1 MRRKIARIASLALPA
16 LLPLVLASSAAAF
29 PVSYAREHPAACA
42 EARAKKDDNRSICG
56 SRDFCAAHKN
66 DDRISRMVCDPYE
79 SKADRKLDSIML
91 SGAWLDAARNLK
103 DMEPWSQC
111 VASDVRY
118 LHPCAMVADLLKKVD
133 ATGDS
138 LLPAGMKNAKL
149 ALRAHIQLY
158 NFPVTVVR
166 LGIGAGRVGVMEVT
180 WNRNANGPRETHSV
194 RLNPSEIDRLL
205 VAINRSDFWRLP
217 YQGKHMGPIDGEWA
231 AVELSVAGWRR
242 HVQDIIGDADAADL
256 SVLVNELTPM
266 IKRRWTD
273 VPA

>member
-1 MRRKIARIASLALPA
+1 MTITRIAGLSIAAPA
-16 LLPLVLASSAAAF
+16 LLLAALSSASALST
-29 PVSYAREHPAACA
+29 SYAREHPAACA
-42 EARAKKDDNRSICG
+42 EAWAKKDDSRSICG
-56 SRDFCAAHKN
+56 SRDFCATHRN
-66 DDRISRMVCDPYE
+66 DDRISRIVCDPYE
-79 SKADRKLDSIML
+79 SKADRKLDSIIL

-111 VASDVRY
+111 VASDVRD
-118 LHPCAMVADLLKKVD
+118 LHPCAMVADLLD
-133 ATGDS
+133 ATGDR

-149 ALRAHIQLY
+149 ALRAHIQVY
-158 NFPVTVVR
+158 TFPVTVVR

-205 VAINRSDFWRLP
+205 AAINRSDFWRLP
-217 YQGKHMGPIDGEWA
+217 YQGQHIGPTDGEWA
-231 AVELSVAGWRR
+231 AVELSVAGWRG

-256 SVLVNELTPM
+256 SILVNELTRM

>member
-1 MRRKIARIASLALPA
+1 MRIIHSAALTTA
-16 LLPLVLASSAAAF
+16 LLLVALSSASAF
-29 PVSYAREHPAACA
+29 STSYAREHHAACA
-42 EARAKKDDNRSICG
+42 EAWAKRDDNRAICG
-56 SRDFCAAHKN
+56 SRDFCAAHRN
-66 DDRISRMVCDPYE
+66 DDRISRIVCDPYE

-111 VASDVRY
+111 VASDVRD
-118 LHPCAMVADLLKKVD
+118 LHPCAMVAYSLKKLD

-180 WNRNANGPRETHSV
+180 WNRNANGRRETHSV
-194 RLNPSEIDRLL
+194 RLDPSEIDRLL

-217 YQGKHMGPIDGEWA
+217 YQGQHMGPTDGELA
-231 AVELSVAGWRR
+231 AVELSVAGWKG
-242 HVQDIIGDADAADL
+242 HVRDIIGDADATDL
-256 SVLVNELTPM
+256 SILVNELTRM
-266 IKRRWTD
+266 IKSHWTD